1 MSHRPLSATVA
12 IVALVLFVVTYELK
26 AFVVRDLNVTVAVL

>member
-12 IVALVLFVVTYELK
+12 IIALVLFVVTYLRG
-26 AFVVRDLNVTVAVL
+26 AFVVRDLIVMVAVL